1 RLGRQTGE
9 MALRILRG
17 ESGPEDMSIESQKD
31 YRLVL
36 NIDAAKAMGVVIPEE
51 LLNNAD
57 EIYTNN

>member
-1 RLGRQTGE
+1 
-9 MALRILRG
+9 M
-17 ESGPEDMSIESQKD
+17 PIESQKD